1 MALLAGTDGRR
12 FAVTPAQLLQQIG
25 DVPRVVFDLDGT
37 IYDTRDFERP
47 ALAAVAAWLREV
59 SSQPLEGLV
68 QALWQRRETDRH
80 KPGLFDDLLA
90 RYGLPQSWGA
100 ECARRFHDYPAPELE
115 QAQSL
120 RRQLGELRAAQ
131 IRLAL
136 VSNGYERL
144 QQRKLTLLGLRDM
157 FEVCIFCDPRRPQ
170 QLKPAPWAWSQLARS
185 SAPALRGRRSGRRGF
200 CARRRGSLRQVL
212 FQELC
217 VWRLTDAPSDPSTRR
232 T

>member
-170 QLKPAPWAWSQLARS
+170 QLKPAPWALSRLADWRAALPLRYVGDDPVDADFALAGGVPFVRFCFRS
-185 SAPALRGRRSGRRGF
+185 SVYG
-200 CARRRGSLRQVL
+200 
-212 FQELC
+212 
-217 VWRLTDAPSDPSTRR
+217 D
-232 T
+232 